1 MPVSFPLNP
10 QEGDSF
16 ESGNTRF
23 SYIGRRWV
31 TAGSSSG
38 SANFFPGEPGATG
51 PKGDT
56 GDIGP
61 AGATGASGATG
72 PKGDTGDAGASVTG
86 ATGSTG
92 IDGPQ
97 GASGATGPKG
107 DTGDAGATGPKGDTG
122 DAGATG
128 PAGSPGPA
136 GQNGSDAVFNP
147 NLAYSFNNLNFAQVT
162 NQILFNEGRK
172 CFFQGD
178 GGKAASLW
186 MNGQV
191 FEIILGTSN
200 PTNLQVD
207 GAGGNP
213 VLISNG
219 ANGNL
224 GVLGSYQQLSD
235 ISVKEEIE
243 VIDGALSKVAALRG
257 VTYNRTDVETDR
269 QTGVI
274 AQEVLEVLP
283 EAVTEFDGK
292 LSVQYGNMMGLMIEA
307 IKELKAEVEALKAK

>member
-1 MPVSFPLNP
+1 MTFPANP
-10 QEGDSF
+10 QENELYTQGGTTFIWDGSK
-16 ESGNTRF
+16 
-23 SYIGRRWV
+23 WV
-31 TAGSSSG
+31 TTGSGG
-38 SANFFPGEPGATG
+38 SNFAKGSDGATGATGLTGATG
-51 PKGDT
+51 PQGNP
-56 GDIGP
+56 GP
-61 AGATGASGATG
+61 AASQ
-72 PKGDTGDAGASVTG
+72 G

-92 IDGPQ
+92 IQGPIGLTGGVGPT
-97 GASGATGPKG
+97 GATGATGPQG
-107 DTGDAGATGPKGDTG
+107 LRGF
-122 DAGATG
+122 TG
-128 PAGSPGPA
+128 PAGAP
-136 GQNGSDAVFNP
+136 GSDAVFDP
-147 NLAYSFNNLNFAQVT
+147 DQSYVFNNLNFANVT
-162 NQILFNEGRK
+162 NQIFFNEGRK

-178 GGKAASLW
+178 NGKYASLE
-186 MNGQV
+186 MNTQV
-191 FEIILGTSN
+191 FEITLGSLTD

-235 ISVKEEIE
+235 QSVKENIQ

-292 LSVQYGNMMGLMIEA
+292 LSVQYGNMIGLMIEA
-307 IKELKAEVEALKAK
+307 IKELKAEVEDLRSQVL